1 MPKNGIMKHLSLLVA
16 LLVLCGCYGEQLPLE
31 NRHSLVEVDGMH
43 LYKDEVELLLATNP
57 QADSAQFVN
66 EYIERWATE
75 QLFYCKAADNV
86 ASMPEIENMIES
98 YRRSLILNVYQSKLV
113 EQHLKSAISQD
124 DVVAFY
130 NANKVLFDADESM
143 FKGMLLVV
151 PAKAPDLNK
160 VRKWCVDMN
169 PEDMEELETYSAEN
183 ALAYEYMMDRWYP
196 FADLVKHTPLT
207 EYQLLER
214 LSRKKTIEFKDD
226 GKIYFVCSDTILCE
240 GETLPVEL
248 VSAEINE
255 LLLNS
260 RKADFIKR
268 KKKELYDEAKAKG
281 ILIFNNQQTVT
292 GELKEK

>member
-1 MPKNGIMKHLSLLVA
+1 M
-16 LLVLCGCYGEQLPLE
+16 
-31 NRHSLVEVDGMH
+31 EVDGMH

-75 QLFYCKAADNV
+75 QLFYSKAADNV

-143 FKGMLLVV
+143 FKGLLLVL
-151 PAKAPDLNK
+151 PAKVPNLNK

-169 PEDMEELETYSAEN
+169 PEDMEEIETYSAEN
-183 ALAYEYMMDRWYP
+183 ALVYEYLMDRWYP
-196 FADLVKHTPLT
+196 LSDVVKHTPLT
-207 EYQLLER
+207 EFQLMER

-226 GKIYFVCSDTILCE
+226 GKVYFVCSDTILRE
-240 GETLPVEL
+240 GDTLPVEL

-260 RKADFIKR
+260 RRADFIKR
-268 KKKELYDEAKAKG
+268 KKKDLFEEAKAKG
-281 ILIFNNQQTVT
+281 IIKYNNQQTVT